1 MIFKEAESAGEILL
15 YQSDD
20 GQTTLD
26 VRLEAETVWLSLS
39 QMADLFLRDKSVIS
53 RHLGKI
59 FKTGELNR
67 ESTVAKFATVQ
78 QEGAREVRREIDF
91 FNLDAIISVGYRVNS
106 IRGTQFRIWA
116 THTLKDHLVRGYTLN
131 ERRLSER
138 GLAEAEQAIKL
149 LSRTLERH
157 ELITKEGRD
166 ILAVITR
173 YAKSWSLLKQYDD
186 NRLKVP
192 EKHYPARF
200 TLDYA
205 KACEV
210 IAALKKRLMEKGEA
224 TSLFGQDHENR
235 LAGILGAIRQSFDG
249 KPLYPHIEEQAAHL
263 LYFVIKDHP
272 FVDGNKRIG
281 ALLFLIFL
289 QKNGY
294 LEKKDGSQKIND
306 NALVALSL
314 LIAESEPSQKDLM
327 VRLTMNLLVEDE
339 GLLKKTGF
347 TVKEKQKRYG
357 RKVKK
362 AGKK

>member
-1 MIFKEAESAGEILL
+1 MSTKGAKGAGEILL
-15 YQSDD
+15 YQTDD

-26 VRLEAETVWLSLS
+26 VKLEAETVWLSLN

-53 RHLGKI
+53 RHLGNI
-59 FKTGELNR
+59 FKTDELNR

-78 QEGAREVRREIDF
+78 QEGAREVRRRIDF

-138 GLAEAEQAIKL
+138 GLAEAEQAIRL

-157 ELITKEGRD
+157 ELITEEGRD
-166 ILAVITR
+166 ILAVITL

-192 EKHYPARF
+192 EKPYSARY

-205 KACEV
+205 KASEAIV
-210 IAALKKRLMEKGEA
+210 ALKKQLMEKGEA
-224 TSLFGQDHENR
+224 TSLFGQDHEKR
-235 LAGILGAIRQSFDG
+235 LAGILGAIQQSFDG
-249 KPLYPHIEEQAAHL
+249 KLLYPHIEEQAAHL

-281 ALLFLIFL
+281 AFLFLIFL
-289 QKNGY
+289 QENEY
-294 LEKKDGSQKIND
+294 LEKKDGSPKIND

-327 VRLTMNLLVEDE
+327 VRLIINLLAEDMI
-339 GLLKKTGF
+339 
-347 TVKEKQKRYG
+347 
-357 RKVKK
+357 
-362 AGKK
+362 